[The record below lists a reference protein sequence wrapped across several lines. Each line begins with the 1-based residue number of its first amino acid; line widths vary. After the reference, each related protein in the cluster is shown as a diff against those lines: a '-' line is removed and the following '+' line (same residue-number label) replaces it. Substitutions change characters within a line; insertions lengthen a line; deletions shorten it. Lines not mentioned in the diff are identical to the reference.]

1 MSAVR
6 SSWWVNV
13 AAGAVDVCRTEQ
25 TGSIRCDARF
35 TVQAVA
41 GAATHDADDGREIHF
56 IRLKLRQSRAGF
68 LNTRLQPQGWLGLQ
82 LPRLVEICVELKGSS
97 SLCTNTGICRL
108 GLM

>member
-6 SSWWVNV
+6 SSWWINV

-41 GAATHDADDGREIHF
+41 GAATDDADDGREIHF

-68 LNTRLQPQGWLGLQ
+68 LNTRLHLQGWLGLQ
-82 LPRLVEICVELKGSS
+82 LPRLVEYLRRVEGLKLSVHQHRH
-97 SLCTNTGICRL
+97 LPL